1 MKHAKIASVAAFA
14 ALIGIPSH
22 ADPVGTWLTDSGKS
36 WVTIETC
43 EAGLCGTIVWL
54 KNPLNAAGTDLLDS
68 NNVDES
74 LRGRTV
80 VGIEVVSGFK
90 EVRTGR
96 WTGGKIYNPED
107 GRTYDSRLVER
118 DENTLTVKG
127 CVLFI
132 CKSQTWTRVEQEETS
147 NSN

>member
-1 MKHAKIASVAAFA
+1 MEISKIASVVAAAFLFGIA
-14 ALIGIPSH
+14 AQ

-36 WVTIETC
+36 KVKIETC
-43 EAGLCGTIVWL
+43 EAGLCGTIIWL
-54 KNPLNAAGTDLLDS
+54 KNPLNADGTDLRDS
-68 NNVDES
+68 KNADES
-74 LRGRTV
+74 LRERKL
-80 VGIEVVSGFK
+80 VGTEVISGFA
-90 EVRTGR
+90 EVRPGR

-118 DENTLTVKG
+118 DENTLTVRG

-132 CKSQTWTRVEQEETS
+132 CRSQTWTRVAQDEAS

>member
-1 MKHAKIASVAAFA
+1 MKNAKMAAVAAVA
-14 ALIGIPSH
+14 ALFGIPSQ

-36 WVTIETC
+36 RVKIETC
-43 EAGLCGTIVWL
+43 EAGLCGTIMWL

-80 VGIEVVSGFK
+80 VGIEVVYGFT
-90 EVRTGR
+90 EARPGR

-107 GRTYDSRLVER
+107 GRTYNSRLVER

-147 NSN
+147 DSN